1 MRMNSSIEELI
12 NLYNEQVEQKK
23 YLSEFEAERLLWF
36 KVILR
41 AIYDFVLYKNSK
53 TPSLKR
59 YGERASKWLFKNYT
73 KNPPFQSF
81 QNICQ
86 ELDLSTEAI
95 RRLAEKLPR
104 SKIIKI
110 EFLGRNKKHDN

>member
-1 MRMNSSIEELI
+1 MNQVEDLI
-12 NLYNEQVEQKK
+12 NIYNEQIEAKK

-41 AIYDFVLYKNSK
+41 AIYDYVLYKNSK
-53 TPSLKR
+53 SVSLKR
-59 YGERASKWLFKNYT
+59 LGEKASKWLFRDYVRNA
-73 KNPPFQSF
+73 PFQSF

-95 RRLAEKLPR
+95 RDLARKLPR
-104 SKIIKI
+104 SKIVKI
-110 EFLGRNKKHDN
+110 EFLGRTKKNDY